1 MNHFSFNL
9 IAEYITKSSVE
20 TIQLGKKLA
29 SRLGGGDIVLFYG
42 ELGSGKT
49 HFIKGIAEGLGIEMI
64 IKSPTYAYVNRY
76 SMTNDQFPM
85 TNDQLNLKSEI
96 RNQKFFYHYD
106 LYRFGEGADLSSIG
120 YDETLENPKAINVV
134 EWADRLG
141 DNVPRR
147 YIKVEL
153 EGGGDERIIH
163 IEFIGPSIPNKQVIH
178 QLYDDW
184 ATPKH
189 VRAHIKQV
197 ANVAMQMAEAYVKR
211 GKIINLNLLYAAGML
226 HDISRVCDFKTLERD
241 NFKEDITDE
250 KWEKWESCRR
260 EYKGIHHADIANDQ
274 LTKLGFP
281 EVAELVRLHRSLNII
296 DEPDSY
302 DTPEKKILYYADK
315 RVKHD
320 EIVDLKERFRDG
332 KERYGGFDGMEERK
346 LFDEVE
352 KKTYQLEKELFGQ
365 IELKSEDIR

>member
-1 MNHFSFNL
+1 MK
-9 IAEYITKSSVE
+9 AEHITKSPAE

-29 SRLGGGDIVLFYG
+29 SRLNGGDIVLFYG

-49 HFIKGIAEGLGIEMI
+49 HFIKGIAEGLGISMT
-64 IKSPTYAYVNRY
+64 IKSPTYAYVNRFKIED
-76 SMTNDQFPM
+76 SRLKIND
-85 TNDQLNLKSEI
+85 LS
-96 RNQKFFYHYD
+96 HYG
-106 LYRFGEGADLSSIG
+106 LYRFGEGAVLSSIG
-120 YDETLENPKAINVV
+120 YDETLEDPGAINVV

-147 YIKVEL
+147 YIKVDFETINGSRT
-153 EGGGDERIIH
+153 EPGASGYGENKRKIH
-163 IEFIGPSIPNKQVIH
+163 IEFIGPSIPNEQVIH

-197 ANVAMQMAEAYVKR
+197 ANVAIQMAEAYVKR
-211 GKIINLNLLYAAGML
+211 GEIINLNLLYAASML

-241 NFKEDITDE
+241 NFKEDVTDE
-250 KWEKWESCRR
+250 KWKKWESCRL
-260 EYKGIHHADIANDQ
+260 EYKGIHHADIAHEQ
-274 LTKLGFP
+274 LAKLGFP

-296 DEPDSY
+296 DEPESY
-302 DTPEKKILYYADK
+302 DTLEKKILYYADK
-315 RVKHD
+315 RAKHD

-346 LFDEVE
+346 LFEEVE
-352 KKTYQLEKELFGQ
+352 EKTYQLEKELFGGLG
-365 IELKSEDIR
+365 IGAEDIC